1 MPKSTKSQK
10 ELYFERLQQQREEAA
25 AAAAGSSEP
34 PRTTGS
40 ARSNNDTET
49 KTTGVFV
56 NQGVYHPSLG
66 VIALSYGVDAGYI
79 ARKAMKFNNNGELSE
94 GQRILATKQAVS
106 QAYTGMIQDLSLTML
121 KDGIRDAEITP
132 ENIREITENPVLIN
146 LFTKYQLGIV
156 LVNTGV
162 DRDDANVDINQENLA
177 NLFAW
182 LTNNWRGEKYPFQL
196 FFTYLETDSRY
207 STNYLILILVFG
219 VFKYL

>member
-25 AAAAGSSEP
+25 AAAAAGSSEP

-40 ARSNNDTET
+40 ARSNDTET

-121 KDGIRDAEITP
+121 KDEIRDMEVTP
-132 ENIREITENPVLIN
+132 ENIHDLTDSPVLIN

-177 NLFAW
+177 NLFA
-182 LTNNWRGEKYPFQL
+182 
-196 FFTYLETDSRY
+196 
-207 STNYLILILVFG
+207 
-219 VFKYL
+219 